1 MKYFFKRKEV
11 LTMNMNTLPPLLS
24 DTIIERAMKLNTT
37 LLSDAM
43 GCTGGM
49 DYRIKPVSTR
59 MKVVGTATTL
69 SLKPSDNISLHDA
82 IYAAKEGYVLVI
94 DGKGETSH
102 AYLGELLTRAAKAV
116 GLVGIVIDGAVRD
129 REELEALGFP
139 VFAKGFIPNGPL
151 KLGGGESNVTINCG
165 NVTVNPGDLVVGD
178 ADGVT
183 IVPREQLEEV
193 FAKAEKKI
201 EYEKNRIL
209 EFTLYEEKRK
219 RGEHQEPLKRKS

>member
-1 MKYFFKRKEV
+1 MHVF
-11 LTMNMNTLPPLLS
+11 TLHPLLS
-24 DTIIERAMKLNTT
+24 ARIIERAEKLNTT

-49 DYRIKPVSTR
+49 DYQIKPVATR

-69 SLKPSDNISLHDA
+69 SLKPSDNVSLHDA

-116 GLVGIVIDGAVRD
+116 GLKGIVIDGPVRD
-129 REELEALGFP
+129 REELETLGFP
-139 VFAKGFIPNGPL
+139 VFAKGFVPNGPL
-151 KLGGGESNVTINCG
+151 KLGGGEINVRINCG

-183 IVPREQLEEV
+183 IVPREQIEEV
-193 FAKAEKKI
+193 FQKAENKLD
-201 EYEKNRIL
+201 YEKNRIL

-219 RGEHQEPLKRKS
+219 RGEHQEPLKRRS

>member
-1 MKYFFKRKEV
+1 ME
-11 LTMNMNTLPPLLS
+11 LNTLPPLLRES
-24 DTIIERAMKLNTT
+24 VISRAEKLNTT

-49 DYRIKPVSTR
+49 DYRINPVATG

-69 SLKPSDNISLHDA
+69 SLKPSDNVSLHDA
-82 IYAAKEGYVLVI
+82 IYSAKEGYILVI

-116 GLVGIVIDGAVRD
+116 GLKGIVIDGAVRD

-139 VFAKGFIPNGPL
+139 VFAKGFVPNGPL
-151 KLGGGESNVTINCG
+151 KLGGGEINVTITCG
-165 NVTVNPGDLVVGD
+165 NVTVNPRDLVVGD

-183 IVPREQLEEV
+183 IVPREQIEEV
-193 FAKAEKKI
+193 FSKAEKKL
-201 EYEKNRIL
+201 EYEKSRIL
-209 EFTLYEEKRK
+209 EFTLYEEKRE
-219 RGEHQEPLKRKS
+219 RGETQEQLKRK

>member
-1 MKYFFKRKEV
+1 
-11 LTMNMNTLPPLLS
+11 MNTLLLLLPES
-24 DTIIERAMKLNTT
+24 VISLAEKLNTT

-49 DYRIKPVSTR
+49 DYRIKAVAR
-59 MKVVGTATTL
+59 GMEIVGTATTL
-69 SLKPSDNISLHDA
+69 SLKPCDNMSLHDA
-82 IYAAKEGYVLVI
+82 IYAAKEDYVLVV
-94 DGKGETSH
+94 DGKGETTH

-116 GLVGIVIDGAVRD
+116 GLKGIVIDGAVRD

-139 VFAKGFIPNGPL
+139 VYANGFVPNGPL
-151 KLGGGESNVTINCG
+151 KLGGGESNVPITCG

-183 IVPREQLEEV
+183 IVPREQIEEV
-193 FAKAEKKI
+193 FSKAETKL

-209 EFTLYEEKRK
+209 ELTLYEEKRK
-219 RGEHQEPLKRKS
+219 RGETQEHLKRK